1 MIWGGLEKEG
11 SQIETLRSRILER
24 LQGVGDSSGEANFR
38 GDNCW
43 GEEALK
49 ENKFLVKVDFEGGG
63 SENDDFVKTG
73 SRGTVAG
80 KADWGRS
87 F

>member
-1 MIWGGLEKEG
+1 MIWGCPEKEG
-11 SQIETLRSRILER
+11 SQIETLKSRILEG

-49 ENKFLVKVDFEGGG
+49 ENKFLGKVDFEGGALK
-63 SENDDFVKTG
+63 VMIL
-73 SRGTVAG
+73 
-80 KADWGRS
+80 
-87 F
+87 